1 MPVPSNPFIL
11 SKPVVFRGE
20 KTMQPIPMQPGAGAA
35 QQPMYQPQYI
45 IAQHS
50 PVDHLKPL
58 ASDFLLAVGAIIGI
72 FLLMLGTLIYGLSL
86 HGDVYNLGKVIAA
99 FGVFIVSVVLL
110 MGAIVRID
118 LDKLVRF
125 GYIIAAVAILV
136 WIGFW

>member
-1 MPVPSNPFIL
+1 
-11 SKPVVFRGE
+11 
-20 KTMQPIPMQPGAGAA
+20 MQPTPMQPGAGTA

-45 IAQHS
+45 MAQHS

-110 MGAIVRID
+110 MGAIVRVD

>member
-1 MPVPSNPFIL
+1 
-11 SKPVVFRGE
+11 
-20 KTMQPIPMQPGAGAA
+20 MQPSPMQPGAGTV
-35 QQPMYQPQYI
+35 QQPMYQPQYM
-45 IAQHS
+45 QPHS

-72 FLLMLGTLIYGLSL
+72 FLMMLGTLIYGLSSL
-86 HGDVYNLGKVIAA
+86 HSDVYNLGKVIAA

-118 LDKLVRF
+118 LDKMVRAA
-125 GYIIAAVAILV
+125 YIIAAVVILV